1 MEGLEVLFEIFKQP
15 PMVFCIDVDFSGLHS
30 LHSVPVTQPGSGL
43 AASQDRSTIN
53 AGDPFPIRIQMR
65 IDVMH
70 SLSIPTALAGR

>member
-30 LHSVPVTQPGSGL
+30 LRSVSVTQPGSEL
-43 AASQDRSTIN
+43 VASHHRSTIN
-53 AGDPFPIRIQMR
+53 AGDPFSIRVHMR

-70 SLSIPTALAGR
+70 SLSIPAALAGC